1 VSVRSGGSGTN
12 ENATA
17 LGVLVVDDEAPARG
31 ILREHLEKVPG
42 VRVLADC
49 ANGIEAL
56 KAAAD
61 LSPDV
66 VFLDIEM
73 PKLSGFEVLELLDP
87 KIAAVFV
94 TAYDAWAVKA
104 FEVHAVDYVLKPFEP
119 ARIAAAVERA
129 RERLSS
135 SSRSP
140 RDADALAAAARPAG
154 TWLERVVVRDG
165 ARVHFI
171 PVEKLLAARSQDD
184 YVELSSEG
192 RTFLKS
198 QTLANLAS
206 GLDPRRFVRVHRSHL
221 VRVDAIARLEA
232 YAKGSYV
239 AILSDGSRVPVSREG
254 HARLKE
260 ALGEPPEAGRRG

>member
-1 VSVRSGGSGTN
+1 M
-12 ENATA
+12 
-17 LGVLVVDDEAPARG
+17 
-31 ILREHLEKVPG
+31 
-42 VRVLADC
+42 RVLADC

-56 KAAAD
+56 RAAGE

-94 TAYDAWAVKA
+94 TAYDEWAVKA

-129 RERLSS
+129 RERL
-135 SSRSP
+135 RLARAP
-140 RDADALAAAARPAG
+140 RDAGALAAAARPAG

-165 ARVHFI
+165 ARVHII
-171 PVEKLLAARSQDD
+171 PVEKLLAARAQDD

-192 RTFLKS
+192 KTYLKA
-198 QTLANLAS
+198 QT
-206 GLDPRRFVRVHRSHL
+206 
-221 VRVDAIARLEA
+221 
-232 YAKGSYV
+232 
-239 AILSDGSRVPVSREG
+239 
-254 HARLKE
+254 
-260 ALGEPPEAGRRG
+260 LGEPRGRRSIRSASCACTAPTSCAWTRSRGSRPMRRAATSRSWPTDRASRSAARATPG

>member
-1 VSVRSGGSGTN
+1 VTSGGGPGV
-12 ENATA
+12 
-17 LGVLVVDDEAPARG
+17 LGVLVVDDEAPARS
-31 ILREHLEKVPG
+31 ILREHLEGVPG

-56 KAAAD
+56 RAAGE

-94 TAYDAWAVKA
+94 TAYDEWAVKA
-104 FEVHAVDYVLKPFEP
+104 FEVHAVDYVLKPYDRP
-119 ARIAAAVERA
+119 RIAAAVARA
-129 RERLSS
+129 RERLSL
-135 SSRSP
+135 RVP
-140 RDADALAAAARPAG
+140 LDAGALAAAARPEG

-165 ARVHFI
+165 ARVHII
-171 PVEKLLAARSQDD
+171 PVDKLLAVRAQDD

-192 RTFLKS
+192 RTYLKA
-198 QTLANLAS
+198 QTLASLAA

-221 VRVDAIARLEA
+221 IRVDAIARLEA

-239 AILSDGSRVPVSREG
+239 AVLSDGARVPVSREG
-254 HARLKE
+254 HGRLK
-260 ALGEPPEAGRRG
+260 ALLG

>member
-1 VSVRSGGSGTN
+1 MSVRSGGFGVNKEPPT
-12 ENATA
+12 
-17 LGVLVVDDEAPARG
+17 LGVLVVDDEAPARS
-31 ILREHLEKVPG
+31 ILREHLERLPG

-56 KAAAD
+56 RAAAE
-61 LSPDV
+61 LAPDV

-73 PKLSGFEVLELLDP
+73 PRLSGFEVLELLDP

-104 FEVHAVDYVLKPFEP
+104 FDVHAVDYVLKPFEP

-135 SSRSP
+135 SRPP
-140 RDADALAAAARPAG
+140 RDPDALAAAARPAG
-154 TWLERVVVRDG
+154 TFLERVVVRDG

-171 PVEKLLAARSQDD
+171 PVEKLLAARAQDD

-192 RTFLKS
+192 KKFLKS

-206 GLDPRRFVRVHRSHL
+206 GLDPRHFVRVHRSHL

-239 AILSDGSRVPVSREG
+239 AILTDGSRVPVSREG
-254 HARLKE
+254 HGRLK
-260 ALGEPPEAGRRG
+260 AVMGETAEGGRGR

>member
-1 VSVRSGGSGTN
+1 MTEPASG
-12 ENATA
+12 
-17 LGVLVVDDEAPARG
+17 LGVLVVDDEAPARS

-49 ANGIEAL
+49 ANGLEAL
-56 KAAAD
+56 RAAAD

-73 PKLSGFEVLELLDP
+73 PKLTGFEVLELLDP

-129 RERLSS
+129 RDRLAT
-135 SSRSP
+135 RAP
-140 RDADALAAAARPAG
+140 RDPGALAAASRPAG

-165 ARVHFI
+165 ARIHFI
-171 PVEKLLAARSQDD
+171 PVDRLLAARAQDD

-198 QTLANLAS
+198 QTLANLAG

-221 VRVDAIARLEA
+221 VRVDGIARLEA
-232 YAKGSYV
+232 YARGSYV
-239 AILSDGSRVPVSREG
+239 AILTDGSRVPVSREG
-254 HARLKE
+254 HARLKSL
-260 ALGEPPEAGRRG
+260 LGEPPEGSRRR

>member
-1 VSVRSGGSGTN
+1 MNKEPS
-12 ENATA
+12 A
-17 LGVLVVDDEAPARG
+17 LGVLVVDDEAPARS

-56 KAAAD
+56 RAAGE

-94 TAYDAWAVKA
+94 TAYDEWAVKA
-104 FEVHAVDYVLKPFEP
+104 FEVHAVDYVLKPFEA

-129 RERLSS
+129 RERLA
-135 SSRSP
+135 SRAP
-140 RDADALAAAARPAG
+140 RDAGALSAAARPAG

-165 ARVHFI
+165 ARVHII
-171 PVEKLLAARSQDD
+171 PVEKLLGARAQDD

-192 RTFLKS
+192 KTYLKA
-198 QTLANLAS
+198 QTLASLAA
-206 GLDPRRFVRVHRSHL
+206 GLDPKRFVRVHRSHL

-239 AILSDGSRVPVSREG
+239 AILADGSRVPVSREG
-254 HARLKE
+254 HARLKTL
-260 ALGEPPEAGRRG
+260 LG

>member
-1 VSVRSGGSGTN
+1 MSP
-12 ENATA
+12 AA
-17 LGVLVVDDEAPARG
+17 PDLGVLIVDDEAPARS
-31 ILREHLEKVPG
+31 ILRQHLERVPG

-49 ANGIEAL
+49 ANGLEAL

-61 LSPDV
+61 LSPDA

-129 RERLSS
+129 RERLA
-135 SSRSP
+135 SRSP
-140 RDADALAAAARPAG
+140 RDPDALAAAARPAG

-171 PVEKLLAARSQDD
+171 PVDKLLAARAQDD

-192 RTFLKS
+192 RTFLKT
-198 QTLANLAS
+198 QTLANLAT

-221 VRVDAIARLEA
+221 VRVDGIARLEA

-239 AILSDGSRVPVSREG
+239 AILTDGSRVPVSREG
-254 HARLKE
+254 HGRLKE
-260 ALGEPPEAGRRG
+260 VLEDPPEGGRRR